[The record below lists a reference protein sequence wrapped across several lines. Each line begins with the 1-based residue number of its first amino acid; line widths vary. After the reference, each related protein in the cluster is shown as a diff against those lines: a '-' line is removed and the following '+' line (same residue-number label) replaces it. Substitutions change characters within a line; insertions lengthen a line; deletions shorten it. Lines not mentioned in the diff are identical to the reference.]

1 MHRRITALLA
11 VVVPLLLLLNACAG
25 KPGSSEAGSTSI
37 KIAGVNLMTF
47 SPAFLAKSL
56 GYYEDEGLD
65 VSIVSTDSGDASVS
79 ALLGGSVVAVTTG
92 FDTPIELSTKG
103 QAIQSLAGLEMATIY
118 AFVGGNSFPDI
129 PADDPQAFVNAM
141 RGKRF
146 GVAASGSTGD
156 TIVRGV
162 LREYG
167 LNPDTDVTII
177 AVGTGAEASAA
188 LRTGAV
194 DALVSYEPDLT
205 QMTEAGV
212 GRVVFDLRNTTKEST
227 YSKLP
232 TSTLQAT
239 KEWIDAN
246 PEVAEKLVRAVTR
259 ANNTLREDPDT
270 ALPAL
275 QELFR
280 DLDPQLVSEIYSAS
294 RSHFSSDIPASTY
307 DAAMKIYHQ
316 TGLIKEDVPYDEVVA
331 TQFADIW
338 TAAQPAN

>member
-1 MHRRITALLA
+1 MHRRTTALLA

-65 VSIVSTDSGDASVS
+65 VTIVATDSGDASVS
-79 ALLGGSVVAVTTG
+79 AMLGGSVVAVTTG
-92 FDTPIELSTKG
+92 FDTPIELATKG

-118 AFVGGNSFPDI
+118 AFVGGNTFPDI

-141 RGKRF
+141 RGKKF
-146 GVAASGSTGD
+146 GVAAAGSTGD
-156 TIVRGV
+156 TIARGV
-162 LREYG
+162 FSEYG
-167 LNPDTDVTII
+167 LTPDQDVTII

-194 DALVSYEPDLT
+194 DALVTYEPDLT
-205 QMTEAGV
+205 QITQAGV
-212 GRVVFDLRNTTKEST
+212 GRVVFDLRNTSRETT

-239 KEWIDAN
+239 KAWIDAN
-246 PEVAEKLVRAVTR
+246 PEVAKKLVRAVTR
-259 ANNTLREDPDT
+259 ANNTLRDDPQT

-275 QELFR
+275 TQMFAE
-280 DLDPQLVSEIYSAS
+280 LDPQLVSKIYEVS
-294 RSHFSSDIPASTY
+294 RSHFNSEISSATY
-307 DAAMKIYHQ
+307 AAAMEIYHS
-316 TGLIKEDVPYDEVVA
+316 TGLIHQDVPYEEVVA

-338 TAAQPAN
+338 NMPRSTS

>member
-25 KPGSSEAGSTSI
+25 KPGSSPDGSTSI

-56 GYYEDEGLD
+56 GYYDDEGLD
-65 VSIVSTDSGDASVS
+65 VTIVATDSGDASVS
-79 ALLGGSVVAVTTG
+79 AMLGGSVVAVTTG
-92 FDTPIELSTKG
+92 FDTPIELATKG

-118 AFVGGNSFPDI
+118 TFVGGNTFPDI

-141 RGKRF
+141 RGKKF
-146 GVAASGSTGD
+146 GVAAAGSTGD
-156 TIVRGV
+156 TIARGV
-162 LREYG
+162 FSEYG
-167 LNPDTDVTII
+167 LTPDQDVTII

-194 DALVSYEPDLT
+194 DALVTYEPDLT
-205 QMTEAGV
+205 QITQAGV
-212 GRVVFDLRNTTKEST
+212 GRVVFDLRNTSKETT

-246 PEVAEKLVRAVTR
+246 PEVAKKLVRAVTR
-259 ANNTLREDPDT
+259 ANNTLRDDPQT

-275 QELFR
+275 QQMFAE
-280 DLDPQLVSEIYSAS
+280 LDPQLVSKIYEASQSHFNSEISAATYAAAMEIY
-294 RSHFSSDIPASTY
+294 H
-307 DAAMKIYHQ
+307 K
-316 TGLIKEDVPYDEVVA
+316 TGLIHEDVPYEEVVA

-338 TAAQPAN
+338 NTAQSTS

>member
-1 MHRRITALLA
+1 MHRRITAILA
-11 VVVPLLLLLNACAG
+11 VVVPILLLLNACAD
-25 KPGSSEAGSTSI
+25 KPGSSETGSTSI

-65 VSIVSTDSGDASVS
+65 VTIVSTESGDASVS

-92 FDTPIELSTKG
+92 FDTPIELATKG
-103 QAIQSLAGLEMATIY
+103 QAVQSLAGLEMATIY
-118 AFVGGNSFPDI
+118 AFVGGNTFPDI

-156 TIVRGV
+156 TIARGV
-162 LREYG
+162 FSEYG
-167 LNPDTDVTII
+167 LNPDKDVTII

-188 LRTGAV
+188 LRAGAV

-205 QMTEAGV
+205 QITEAGI
-212 GRVVFDLRNTTKEST
+212 GRVVFDLRNTSKETT

-239 KEWIDAN
+239 KKWIDAN
-246 PEVAEKLVRAVTR
+246 PEVATKLVRAVTR
-259 ANNTLREDPDT
+259 ANNTLREDPQT

-275 QELFR
+275 QQMFTE
-280 DLDPQLVSEIYSAS
+280 LDPQLVAEIYRASQSHFTSEISA
-294 RSHFSSDIPASTY
+294 ATY
-307 DAAMKIYHQ
+307 AAAMEIYHQ
-316 TGLIKEDVPYDEVVA
+316 TGLIKEDVPYQDVVA
-331 TQFADIW
+331 TQFADVW
-338 TAAQPAN
+338 AARQPTS

>member
-11 VVVPLLLLLNACAG
+11 ALVPLVLLLNACAG
-25 KPGSSEAGSTSI
+25 KPGSSPDGSTSI

-65 VSIVSTDSGDASVS
+65 VTIVPTDSGDASVS
-79 ALLGGSVVAVTTG
+79 AMLGGSVVAVTTG
-92 FDTPIELSTKG
+92 FDTPIELATKG

-118 AFVGGNSFPDI
+118 AFVGGNAFPAV
-129 PADDPQAFVNAM
+129 PPDDPQAFVNAM
-141 RGKRF
+141 RGKKF
-146 GVAASGSTGD
+146 GVAAAGSTGD
-156 TIVRGV
+156 TIARG
-162 LREYG
+162 LFGEYG
-167 LNPDTDVTII
+167 LKPDVDVTII

-188 LRTGAV
+188 LRAGAV
-194 DALVSYEPDLT
+194 DALVTYEPDLT
-205 QMTEAGV
+205 QITQAGV
-212 GRVVFDLRNTTKEST
+212 GRVVFDLRNTTKEHT

-259 ANNTLREDPDT
+259 ANNTLREDPKT

-275 QELFR
+275 QKMFTE
-280 DLDPQLVSEIYSAS
+280 LDPELVADIYQASQQHFNSEIS
-294 RSHFSSDIPASTY
+294 PATY
-307 DAAMKIYHQ
+307 AAAMDIYHK
-316 TGLIKEDVPYDEVVA
+316 TGLIKENVPYEDVVA
-331 TQFADIW
+331 TQFANIW
-338 TAAQPAN
+338 NAPQPTN